1 MLSAYALYISRLPF
15 GTLTLISSS
24 FSRYFAL
31 YELIE
36 AAHSYYLDKWYNED
50 KKLEENPNDII
61 AQCKVKEYW
70 KIQKRTT

>member
-1 MLSAYALYISRLPF
+1 MKKFETI
-15 GTLTLISSS
+15 TE
-24 FSRYFAL
+24 
-31 YELIE
+31 YELIK

-70 KIQKRTT
+70 KIQKELHDRILELEKN